1 MKKSRS
7 VLIFRSCLV
16 SPPFAHIHSE
26 DQKRLLPQKK
36 SGGKSH
42 DTRPETTSFPK
53 TTLFPQQRSQNMAIG
68 IRKLHLS
75 TSSNVTALKEALV
88 QLKPPVFLSP
98 GATTGVPPSQAASL
112 DVVDVLLQI
121 VPTHLEIE
129 TVRQFLSQ
137 DSTQQAVLAEGENLT
152 KILMDFPF
160 GNTTNGDESTQIRL
174 ELSVRRMVKT
184 LSFKLRAAALIAN
197 VTSEFVAI
205 ERAFGALT
213 QSLALK
219 KLLAIVLSF
228 GNFMN
233 HSTFRG
239 SAHGFNLEDL
249 LTLRN
254 VTSQNPQA
262 HRTFLNYLVA
272 YLKEKDPAVLQL
284 WDELEPVVALPVEA
298 LLTLKHQGMNSPPP
312 PPHSFPPEFGVH
324 MFSISSHHTLFK
336 NVAGDCKLK
345 TLKKDFEM

>member
-1 MKKSRS
+1 
-7 VLIFRSCLV
+7 
-16 SPPFAHIHSE
+16 
-26 DQKRLLPQKK
+26 
-36 SGGKSH
+36 
-42 DTRPETTSFPK
+42 
-53 TTLFPQQRSQNMAIG
+53 MAIG

-75 TSSNVTALKEALV
+75 TPSHVTAFKEALV
-88 QLKPPVFLSP
+88 RLLPPVFLPP
-98 GATTGVPPSQAASL
+98 GATTSVPPSQATSL

-121 VPTHLEIE
+121 VPTNVEIE
-129 TVRQFLSQ
+129 TVRQFLSL
-137 DSTQQAVLAEGENLT
+137 DSTQAVLAEGENLA
-152 KILMDFPF
+152 KALMDFPF
-160 GNTTNGDESTQIRL
+160 GSNTNDEPTQLRL
-174 ELSVRRMVKT
+174 ELSVRRMVQT
-184 LSFKLRAAALIAN
+184 LSFKLRAADLIAN
-197 VTSEFVAI
+197 VKSEFVAI
-205 ERAFGALT
+205 ERAFGALKK
-213 QSLALK
+213 SMAFK

-284 WDELEPVVALPVEA
+284 WDELEPLVALPVEA
-298 LLTLKHQGMNSPPP
+298 LLTLKHHGNKLPCFYGFPVLFHQNSA
-312 PPHSFPPEFGVH
+312 FI
-324 MFSISSHHTLFK
+324 FSVSLITSHHSVQTF
-336 NVAGDCKLK
+336 GGGCKLK